1 MHCGGVE
8 RLTGGWLHVILR
20 NKTHYAKQKKKKKPN
35 NVARLQS
42 SEMTILCCSEQPV
55 QKCVHAQT
63 QMPTHRERGPV
74 ISLLCSS
81 YSQSCKIQLY
91 PVTWDHLQ
99 EMKSITKEIRK
110 KKKEIKR
117 EDCRRGVLSNTT
129 VSVTEK
135 GNSAW
140 QYKQEMDSS

>member
-63 QMPTHRERGPV
+63 QMPTQRKGARNLS
-74 ISLLCSS
+74 SL
-81 YSQSCKIQLY
+81 QL
-91 PVTWDHLQ
+91 
-99 EMKSITKEIRK
+99 I
-110 KKKEIKR
+110 
-117 EDCRRGVLSNTT
+117 
-129 VSVTEK
+129 
-135 GNSAW
+135 
-140 QYKQEMDSS
+140 